1 MNEKEKQEAYERF
14 KQKMN
19 NNGTPLLT
27 DKEFAEQFMKQAA
40 TKLNPN
46 LKQPPKEIVPKKTWN
61 PTPEQ
66 EAKLAAYY
74 KQVCSAEKQKAL
86 KTKYS
91 FDTELMDLQ
100 DAKKKLWGIMKEEA
114 NERGFKLTF
123 DDGNKYALD
132 QLIKYFIRDKSFNG
146 SLAKGLALVGDT
158 GRGKTFLMECLQLFT
173 VAYDLPTAFSI
184 IDMKHIAREANT
196 NGVEVIE
203 SYTQLIKS
211 YDDVGFEEKVRH
223 YGNQICTFTEL
234 ISIAYNKFTKTGKV
248 CHMTSNLS
256 HRGLG
261 DFQTFEDKYGKR
273 VGSRLTE
280 MFNFIYLSGQDKRK

>member
-46 LKQPPKEIVPKKTWN
+46 LKQPPKEIVPKRTWN

-74 KQVCSAEKQKAL
+74 KQVCAAEKQKAL

-100 DAKKKLWGIMKEEA
+100 DAKNKLWGIMKEEA
-114 NERGFKLTF
+114 NERKFKLTF

-132 QLIKYFIRDKSFNG
+132 QLIKYLIRDKSFNG
-146 SLAKGLALVGDT
+146 SLAKGVALVGDT

-173 VAYDLPTAFSI
+173 ISYDLPTAFSI
-184 IDMKHIAREANT
+184 VDMKHIAREANT

-203 SYTQLIKS
+203 SCLLRRVKS
-211 YDDVGFEEKVRH
+211 V
-223 YGNQICTFTEL
+223 T
-234 ISIAYNKFTKTGKV
+234 
-248 CHMTSNLS
+248 
-256 HRGLG
+256 
-261 DFQTFEDKYGKR
+261 
-273 VGSRLTE
+273 
-280 MFNFIYLSGQDKRK
+280 